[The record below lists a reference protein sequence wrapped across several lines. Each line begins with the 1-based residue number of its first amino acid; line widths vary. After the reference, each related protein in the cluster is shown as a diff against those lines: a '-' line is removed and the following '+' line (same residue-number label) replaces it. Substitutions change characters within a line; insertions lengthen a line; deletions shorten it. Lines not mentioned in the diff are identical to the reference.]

1 MVTYD
6 IQHIHRTTP
15 YTKEAKSAP
24 AVASTA
30 QSSADDFNMELEM
43 AGVDELIGVLM
54 AYIYMLNS
62 HWLCN
67 DYIDVRV
74 KHNIK
79 S

>member
-1 MVTYD
+1 MHHGSTFDMVTYD

-54 AYIYMLNS
+54 AYIYVEFTLT
-62 HWLCN
+62 
-67 DYIDVRV
+67 VQ
-74 KHNIK
+74 
-79 S
+79 

>member
-62 HWLCN
+62 HRLCN

>member
-1 MVTYD
+1 MHHGSTFDMVTYD

-54 AYIYMLNS
+54 ANIYIYVEFTLT
-62 HWLCN
+62 
-67 DYIDVRV
+67 VQ
-74 KHNIK
+74 
-79 S
+79 